1 MQHARTPVLV
11 ELFTSEG
18 CSCCP
23 PADAVLS
30 RLANS
35 SPLPHVDIV
44 TIAEHV
50 TYWDRD
56 EWRDRFADPR
66 FDERLRRYARL
77 LGDGPYTPQVIVGGR
92 ESVVGSRY
100 LAILGAINRAER
112 ATTCEVGLSVEPD
125 DSDADTRTVQI
136 EFERHSGVAQ
146 ADVMVAI
153 TEDGLASR
161 VEAGENAGRLLAHA
175 AVARTLDVA
184 GHCLGGNSTSITASL
199 TRGPDWFEPALRIV
213 AFLQDP
219 RTGAVLAVTSRSWS
233 GASPRS
239 Q

>member
-23 PADAVLS
+23 PADAVLA

-35 SPLPHVDIV
+35 TPLPHVDIV

-50 TYWDRD
+50 TYWDRYG
-56 EWRDRFADPR
+56 WRDRFADPR
-66 FDERLRRYARL
+66 FDERLRRYAQR
-77 LGDGPYTPQVIVGGR
+77 LGDGPYTPQVVVGGR
-92 ESVVGSRY
+92 ESVIGSRY

-125 DSDADTRTVQI
+125 DSDPDTRTVHI
-136 EFERHSGVAQ
+136 EIERLAGVAGV
-146 ADVMVAI
+146 DPLVAV

-161 VEAGENAGRLLAHA
+161 VEAGENAGRQLAHA

-184 GHCLGGNSTSITASL
+184 GHCRGGDSMEVTTSL
-199 TRGPDWFEPALRIV
+199 TRPPDSFEPALRIV
-213 AFLQDP
+213 AFLQDTG
-219 RTGAVLAVTSRSWS
+219 TGAVLGVSARPWA
-233 GASPRS
+233 GA
-239 Q
+239 